1 VTVKLRYGDF
11 TTITRSHSLGH
22 PVASSAELAKTA
34 ETLLAGT
41 EVHSGVRL
49 LGVSV
54 SSLEARA
61 DGTGEQ
67 LVLWELAEP
76 ADGQAHQVPAARADL
91 DAVVDAIRERYGT
104 VSVGPAALVG
114 GSGLRVKQTG
124 DSQWG
129 PSE

>member
-1 VTVKLRYGDF
+1 MADAVNRRLRASGLQGRTVTVKLRYGDF
-11 TTITRSHSLGH
+11 TTITRSHSLRR
-22 PVASSAELAKTA
+22 PVASSAELVKTA
-34 ETLLAGT
+34 EALLSGT

-54 SSLEARA
+54 S
-61 DGTGEQ
+61 
-67 LVLWELAEP
+67 
-76 ADGQAHQVPAARADL
+76 AARADL

-114 GSGLRVKQTG
+114 GSGLRVKQLG

>member
-1 VTVKLRYGDF
+1 
-11 TTITRSHSLGH
+11 
-22 PVASSAELAKTA
+22 VASSAELVKTA
-34 ETLLAGT
+34 EALLSGT

-61 DGTGEQ
+61 NGAGEQ
-67 LVLWELAEP
+67 LALWDLAEP
-76 ADGQAHQVPAARADL
+76 ADGQVHAAPAARADL

-114 GSGLRVKQTG
+114 GSGLRVKQLG